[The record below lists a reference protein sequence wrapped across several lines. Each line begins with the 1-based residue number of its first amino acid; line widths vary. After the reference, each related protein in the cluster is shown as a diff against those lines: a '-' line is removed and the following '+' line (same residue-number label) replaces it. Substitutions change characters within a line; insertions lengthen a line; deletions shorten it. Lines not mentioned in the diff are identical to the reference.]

1 MRRLDKGLLAA
12 HGWLILAGLVVALP
26 FLYIA
31 TAAFRTQISLLLGEV
46 WFTPILD
53 NFHELLFSGT
63 SAFFANFVNSVIVAT
78 ASTGVVL
85 LVATLGSYSLARLDW
100 PRWVALALLGFSI
113 VFHIL
118 PAITLVG
125 GWYFFYR
132 WARLYNTYGGLVL
145 AHTALNLPLALW
157 LMTAFMREVPKE
169 LEEAA
174 RIDGCT
180 IPTLIRRVILPVIMP
195 GLVAVGILVFIGSWN
210 EFVATL
216 NLAAR
221 QTQTVPLAIA
231 KYAQENE
238 IRFGEMAAGATLSLI
253 PALLLLLLFQRHIV
267 RGLTAGAIK

>member
-1 MRRLDKGLLAA
+1 MIRPRTGLLAA
-12 HGWLILAGLVVALP
+12 HASLVVAGLVVALP

-31 TAAFRTQISLLLGEV
+31 SAAFRTQISLLMGEV
-46 WFTPILD
+46 SFTPILD

-63 SAFFANFVNSVIVAT
+63 SDFLANFVNSVIVAGCST
-78 ASTGVVL
+78 AIVL
-85 LVATLGSYSLARLDW
+85 AVATLGSYSLARLAW
-100 PRWVALALLGFSI
+100 PRWLAFALLGFSI

-132 WARLYNTYGGLVL
+132 WARLYNTYGGLIL

-180 IPTLIRRVILPVIMP
+180 IPTLVLKVILPVILP

-238 IRFGEMAAGATLSLI
+238 IKFGEMAAGATLSLI
-253 PALLLLLLFQRHIV
+253 PALILLLLGQRHIV